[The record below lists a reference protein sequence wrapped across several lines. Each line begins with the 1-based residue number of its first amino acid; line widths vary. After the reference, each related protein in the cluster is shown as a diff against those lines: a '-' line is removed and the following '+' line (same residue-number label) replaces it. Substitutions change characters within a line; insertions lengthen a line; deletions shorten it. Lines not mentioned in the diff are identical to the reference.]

1 MTHGTDLERRRLL
14 GATTALAGLALLGAS
29 GCQARAALPRAL
41 AFASLDE
48 AAAELTRLAQA
59 PALDAAPGWTWAQTL
74 AHCAQSIE
82 YSLAG
87 FPEMKPAL
95 FRRTVGPA
103 ALQVFTWRGR
113 MSHDLAEPIPGA
125 PALDPALDAAAALAR
140 LQGALQ
146 AFRATTAPLR
156 PHFAYGEL
164 SKPEYELAHAM
175 HLANHFSAF
184 TVRA

>member
-1 MTHGTDLERRRLL
+1 MTTGIDHDRRRLL
-14 GATTALAGLALLGAS
+14 GATAVAGIALLGAG
-29 GCQARAALPRAL
+29 GCQARDALPRTL

-48 AAAELTRLAQA
+48 AAGELARMAQA
-59 PALDAAPGWTWAQTL
+59 PALDAAPGWSWAQTL
-74 AHCAQSIE
+74 VHCAQSIE

-87 FPEMKPAL
+87 FPVMKPAL

-103 ALQVFTWRGR
+103 AFRAFAWRGR

-125 PALDPALDAAAALAR
+125 PALAPAQDVAIATAR

-146 AFRATTAPLR
+146 AFRQATGPLR

-164 SKPEYELAHAM
+164 SKAEYELAHAL

-184 TVRA
+184 MPRA